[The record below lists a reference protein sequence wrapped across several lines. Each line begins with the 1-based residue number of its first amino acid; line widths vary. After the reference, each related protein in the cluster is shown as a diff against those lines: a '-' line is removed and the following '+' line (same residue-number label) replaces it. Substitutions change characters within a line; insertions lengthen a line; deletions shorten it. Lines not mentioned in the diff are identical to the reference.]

1 VAGGSRFSVRAWKLL
16 LHGRV
21 SRGCLVD
28 GGRVVRRPGMPEPAS
43 RPPFVDRN
51 HGAGASPGHGR
62 RPVEWEAVREA
73 PGRGPPTAGACRGRR
88 TGPPPSAARN
98 ENSAILWSHPTDS
111 GPRLQSGGRDAR
123 LSRCCAH
130 LRYVCIV
137 HIFFHGS
144 PIFSRQPKIG
154 DIRFAHAWATGE
166 TLLHNSG
173 LCPRAIAER
182 RPAAHKF
189 SMVWRP
195 RGPAR
200 LSLSDKHP
208 PNGGHY
214 ASQNLSCK

>member
-1 VAGGSRFSVRAWKLL
+1 MEAVVARPCES
-16 LHGRV
+16 
-21 SRGCLVD
+21 GCLVD

-62 RPVEWEAVREA
+62 RPVEWEAVREG
-73 PGRGPPTAGACRGRR
+73 PWMRPPTAGACRGRR

-137 HIFFHGS
+137 HIFFTAAQFFHGS
-144 PIFSRQPKIG
+144 PKSVISDLRMLGQQAKLYCTIPGFVHARSRKDGPLHTSFQWFGDREVPPACPYRTNIRRTGVIMPRKI
-154 DIRFAHAWATGE
+154 
-166 TLLHNSG
+166 
-173 LCPRAIAER
+173 
-182 RPAAHKF
+182 
-189 SMVWRP
+189 
-195 RGPAR
+195 
-200 LSLSDKHP
+200 
-208 PNGGHY
+208 
-214 ASQNLSCK
+214 